1 MFSSMSSR
9 RDFLRNCGLLAAG
22 TTLGGLNFE
31 AFASNSPSTA
41 ESLFAAGDYE
51 PLKGIKFPIRSLK
64 AQTDKQI
71 SYVVVGAGN
80 RGNVYSR
87 YAKRFPEN
95 AKIVGVSDINEFRL
109 KKMAD
114 AHNVPQENRF
124 GDYHEIMAAPKLAD
138 AMVISL
144 PDNLHYEACM
154 LALAKGYHVLL
165 EKPIAQTEK
174 ECRNILAQSRK
185 YNRIVAVCHV
195 LRYAPYFIALREVVR
210 SGLIGDVVS
219 IQHLE
224 PIEATHMAHSYVRGN
239 WHSSKATTP
248 IILAKSC
255 HDLDII
261 RWILDKPCKRVAA
274 EGSLYYFKAAN
285 APEGAPMRCTDGC
298 PHADSCPFDA
308 VRLYGKLKQRRS
320 VLDLDGKASVEEVV
334 AKLKTTDYGRCVFH
348 CDNDQPDH
356 YVTTLEFEDGV
367 TASFSMEAFTPWGG
381 RRTRIMGTKGY
392 IEGDMKEFVVTD
404 FISRKGKI
412 WNMDVEEVPE
422 YKGAGH
428 GGGDLALFR
437 DFVEAIA
444 YEDPT
449 RLTSNI
455 EASVESHIIGF
466 MCEKSRLSGKKAEVK
481 I

>member
-1 MFSSMSSR
+1 
-9 RDFLRNCGLLAAG
+9 
-22 TTLGGLNFE
+22 
-31 AFASNSPSTA
+31 
-41 ESLFAAGDYE
+41 
-51 PLKGIKFPIRSLK
+51 
-64 AQTDKQI
+64 
-71 SYVVVGAGN
+71 
-80 RGNVYSR
+80 
-87 YAKRFPEN
+87 
-95 AKIVGVSDINEFRL
+95 
-109 KKMAD
+109 
-114 AHNVPQENRF
+114 
-124 GDYHEIMAAPKLAD
+124 
-138 AMVISL
+138 
-144 PDNLHYEACM
+144 
-154 LALAKGYHVLL
+154 
-165 EKPIAQTEK
+165 
-174 ECRNILAQSRK
+174 
-185 YNRIVAVCHV
+185 
-195 LRYAPYFIALREVVR
+195 
-210 SGLIGDVVS
+210 
-219 IQHLE
+219 
-224 PIEATHMAHSYVRGN
+224 
-239 WHSSKATTP
+239 
-248 IILAKSC
+248 
-255 HDLDII
+255 
-261 RWILDKPCKRVAA
+261 
-274 EGSLYYFKAAN
+274 
-285 APEGAPMRCTDGC
+285 MRCTDGC

-412 WNMDVEEVPE
+412 WSMDVEEVPE

>member
-1 MFSSMSSR
+1 
-9 RDFLRNCGLLAAG
+9 
-22 TTLGGLNFE
+22 
-31 AFASNSPSTA
+31 
-41 ESLFAAGDYE
+41 
-51 PLKGIKFPIRSLK
+51 
-64 AQTDKQI
+64 
-71 SYVVVGAGN
+71 
-80 RGNVYSR
+80 
-87 YAKRFPEN
+87 
-95 AKIVGVSDINEFRL
+95 
-109 KKMAD
+109 
-114 AHNVPQENRF
+114 
-124 GDYHEIMAAPKLAD
+124 
-138 AMVISL
+138 
-144 PDNLHYEACM
+144 
-154 LALAKGYHVLL
+154 
-165 EKPIAQTEK
+165 
-174 ECRNILAQSRK
+174 
-185 YNRIVAVCHV
+185 
-195 LRYAPYFIALREVVR
+195 
-210 SGLIGDVVS
+210 
-219 IQHLE
+219 
-224 PIEATHMAHSYVRGN
+224 
-239 WHSSKATTP
+239 
-248 IILAKSC
+248 
-255 HDLDII
+255 
-261 RWILDKPCKRVAA
+261 
-274 EGSLYYFKAAN
+274 
-285 APEGAPMRCTDGC
+285 MRCTDGC